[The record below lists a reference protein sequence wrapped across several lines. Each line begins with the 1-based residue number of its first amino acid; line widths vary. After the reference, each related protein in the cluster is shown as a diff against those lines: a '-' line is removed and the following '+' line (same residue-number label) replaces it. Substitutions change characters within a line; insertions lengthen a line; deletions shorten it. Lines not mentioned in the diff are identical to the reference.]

1 MGLIAICGVSF
12 ALLTTPFIL
21 VGAGVLIVVPG
32 FVLERVR
39 GGTGILGGSISGCLI
54 PMVLLSIWA
63 AIEYLTGIRT
73 LRDTLDFFPAL
84 YLVFVVCLTWSSF
97 SSCLLYV
104 IDRRLQGRKR
114 SDWLSMAATDPG
126 IQFLPDEERSGGVPE
141 ARTRPVPRVRI
152 SKGASEQ

>member
-1 MGLIAICGVSF
+1 MGLVAICGVSF

-21 VGAGVLIVVPG
+21 FGAGVLIVVPG

-54 PMVLLSIWA
+54 PMVLLSMWA

-73 LRDTLDFFPAL
+73 LRETLDFFPAL
-84 YLVFVVCLTWSSF
+84 YLIFVVCLTWSSF
-97 SSCLLYV
+97 LSSLLYV

-114 SDWLSMAATDPG
+114 SDWLVMAATDPG
-126 IQFLPDEERSGGVPE
+126 IRFLPHEERSGGVSE
-141 ARTRPVPRVRI
+141 AMVRPVPRART
-152 SKGASEQ
+152 SKGASER